1 MFKEESGVLML
12 FGADWDA
19 VVTAEYDEEGYV
31 IVGVE
36 LRGYYDGGVLIK
48 FETPAMVDLRTVPHG
63 EIEEMAL
70 WFEDDKLDGNFEI
83 DDNRWVKLP

>member
-19 VVTAEYDEEGYV
+19 VVTAEYDEGEFAV
-31 IVGVE
+31 TRIE
-36 LRGYYDGGVLIK
+36 LRGYYDQGVQIT
-48 FETPAMVDLRTVPHG
+48 FSAPAIVDLRTVPHG
-63 EIEEMAL
+63 ELEDIAE
-70 WFEDDKLDGNFEI
+70 WFDAYEPDDDYGD